1 MLRRG
6 LLLTLIDTQENSAQI
21 NNVKVGA
28 TELHVRKIAEE
39 LNKLIRMDFT
49 PVTTSKPIF
58 LFESFDSSAI
68 ILILKY

>member
-1 MLRRG
+1 M
-6 LLLTLIDTQENSAQI
+6 TLIDTQENSAQI

-49 PVTTSKPIF
+49 PVTTLKPIF
-58 LFESFDSSAI
+58 LFGSLDPSAF
-68 ILILKY
+68 ILILNISRQLCR